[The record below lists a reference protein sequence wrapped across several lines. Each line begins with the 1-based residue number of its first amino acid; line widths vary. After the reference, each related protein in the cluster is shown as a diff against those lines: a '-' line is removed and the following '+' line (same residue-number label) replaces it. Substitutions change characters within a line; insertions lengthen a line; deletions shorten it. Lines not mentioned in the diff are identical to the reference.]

1 MTKMAE
7 NVKNHSVFKIGMVLA
22 IIKGEGDYRVQSL
35 EIKVQ
40 GVGFIVPIVAIVPI
54 GLGRMISTP

>member
-22 IIKGEGDYRVQSL
+22 IIKGEGDYRVQRL
-35 EIKVQ
+35 KFRALD
-40 GVGFIVPIVAIVPI
+40 FIVPIVAIVPI
-54 GLGRMISTP
+54 WLGRMNLTP